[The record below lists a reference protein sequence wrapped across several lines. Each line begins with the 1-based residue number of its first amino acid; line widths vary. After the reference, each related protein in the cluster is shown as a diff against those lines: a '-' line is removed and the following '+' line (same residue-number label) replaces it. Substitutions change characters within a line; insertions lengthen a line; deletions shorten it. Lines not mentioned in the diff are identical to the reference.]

1 MRQLSKKIK
10 LFFILS
16 FIFASLH
23 THNHEEHH
31 EHEANVDNFE
41 INCLLCDLVKK
52 STVDVKVFLSNY
64 HKRFWFPPSHFTNHQ
79 TPQVFIPEVR
89 QYSFS

>member
-31 EHEANVDNFE
+31 EHEANEDNFE

-52 STVDVKVFLSNY
+52 STLDVLVFLSNY
-64 HKRFWFPPSHFTNHQ
+64 HIEILVPSFTFYKSSNATSFYPRGPP
-79 TPQVFIPEVR
+79 ILL
-89 QYSFS
+89 

>member
-31 EHEANVDNFE
+31 EHEANEDNFE

-64 HKRFWFPPSHFTNHQ
+64 HIEILVPSFTFYNSSNTTSFYPRGPP
-79 TPQVFIPEVR
+79 ILL
-89 QYSFS
+89 

>member
-1 MRQLSKKIK
+1 MRKLSKKIK

-16 FIFASLH
+16 FIFTSLH

-31 EHEANVDNFE
+31 EHEANEDNFE

-64 HKRFWFPPSHFTNHQ
+64 HIEILVPSFTFYKSSNTTSFYPRGPP
-79 TPQVFIPEVR
+79 ILL
-89 QYSFS
+89 

>member
-31 EHEANVDNFE
+31 EHEANEDNFE
-41 INCLLCDLVKK
+41 INCLICDLAKK

-64 HKRFWFPPSHFTNHQ
+64 HIEILVPSFTFYKSSDTTSFYPRGPP
-79 TPQVFIPEVR
+79 ILL
-89 QYSFS
+89 

>member
-31 EHEANVDNFE
+31 EHEANEDNFE

-64 HKRFWFPPSHFTNHQ
+64 HIEILVPSFTFYKSSNTTSFYPRGPP
-79 TPQVFIPEVR
+79 ILL
-89 QYSFS
+89 

>member
-31 EHEANVDNFE
+31 EHEANEDNFE

-64 HKRFWFPPSHFTNHQ
+64 HIEILVPSFTFYKSSNTTSYYPRGPP
-79 TPQVFIPEVR
+79 ILL
-89 QYSFS
+89 